1 MKHMS
6 LDVRV
11 PIEAENPSIVRNEE
25 KCIKCGMCKN
35 VCTQNIGVHGT
46 YTFEQT
52 GGEAVCI
59 HCGQCA
65 NVCPADSITE
75 KYEYEE
81 IREAVKNP
89 DKIVIVS
96 TSPSV
101 RIALGEEFGMPSGE
115 FVEGKMVSL
124 LRKLGVNYVLDTN
137 FAADLTIVEEASE
150 LIERITKKDKPLPQ
164 FTSCCPAWIKFA
176 EIYYPELL
184 PNISTAKSPIGMQG
198 PTIKTY
204 FAEKMGLDPRK
215 IVNVALTPC
224 TAKKYEIRRPEM
236 CDSADYY
243 DDPNLR
249 DMDFVLTTREL
260 ALWAKEEKI
269 DFVGLNDSAYDSLMG
284 QASGAAVIFGNTGG
298 VMEAALRT
306 AYEYITGEEAPELL
320 FDLKPVRGYEGIR
333 EASLKIKDLELNV
346 AVVYGTANARKM
358 IECVKKGE
366 KQYHFIEVM
375 TCPGGCIGGGGQPK
389 DIMKDADQVRKD
401 RITGLYGRDEK
412 MNLRKSH
419 ENPEIKQLYEEFYG
433 KPLSE
438 MAEKMLHTSYEDKS
452 MTIHMEGEKEMA
464 KWKCKICGYE
474 YEGAELS
481 SDFVCPI
488 CKQPASAFEKVA
500 ETKADGKYAGT
511 QTEKNLATAFAGESE
526 ARNKYTFFASV
537 AKKEGYEQIASLFL
551 KTAENEREHAK
562 MWFKE
567 LNGIGDTAQNLKA
580 AADGENYEWTDMYE
594 GFAKTAEEEGF
605 PELAVKFRLVGEIEK
620 HHEERYRALLKN
632 VETAAVFAKS
642 EVKVWE
648 CRNCGHIVV
657 GTNSPEVCPVCNHPQ
672 SYFEVHEEN
681 Y

>member
-198 PTIKTY
+198 PTIKT
-204 FAEKMGLDPRK
+204 
-215 IVNVALTPC
+215 
-224 TAKKYEIRRPEM
+224 
-236 CDSADYY
+236 
-243 DDPNLR
+243 
-249 DMDFVLTTREL
+249 
-260 ALWAKEEKI
+260 
-269 DFVGLNDSAYDSLMG
+269 
-284 QASGAAVIFGNTGG
+284 
-298 VMEAALRT
+298 
-306 AYEYITGEEAPELL
+306 
-320 FDLKPVRGYEGIR
+320 
-333 EASLKIKDLELNV
+333 
-346 AVVYGTANARKM
+346 
-358 IECVKKGE
+358 
-366 KQYHFIEVM
+366 
-375 TCPGGCIGGGGQPK
+375 
-389 DIMKDADQVRKD
+389 
-401 RITGLYGRDEK
+401 
-412 MNLRKSH
+412 
-419 ENPEIKQLYEEFYG
+419 
-433 KPLSE
+433 
-438 MAEKMLHTSYEDKS
+438 
-452 MTIHMEGEKEMA
+452 
-464 KWKCKICGYE
+464 
-474 YEGAELS
+474 
-481 SDFVCPI
+481 
-488 CKQPASAFEKVA
+488 
-500 ETKADGKYAGT
+500 
-511 QTEKNLATAFAGESE
+511 
-526 ARNKYTFFASV
+526 
-537 AKKEGYEQIASLFL
+537 
-551 KTAENEREHAK
+551 
-562 MWFKE
+562 
-567 LNGIGDTAQNLKA
+567 
-580 AADGENYEWTDMYE
+580 
-594 GFAKTAEEEGF
+594 
-605 PELAVKFRLVGEIEK
+605 
-620 HHEERYRALLKN
+620 
-632 VETAAVFAKS
+632 
-642 EVKVWE
+642 
-648 CRNCGHIVV
+648 
-657 GTNSPEVCPVCNHPQ
+657 
-672 SYFEVHEEN
+672 
-681 Y
+681 